1 MSVEEQQEVKQKAYA
16 EAVRYMDNAKE
27 TLRKA
32 RKEDDYYQDAKYV
45 RTACGTAYS
54 GVLLA
59 LDAYLQLKDVEIVKK
74 RRRSIEWYTANVAKQ
89 DKKLL
94 TYLNAAYNILHLDGY
109 YDGIN
114 DAIVIQRGFVNAYS
128 IIEKIKPRTPNPIE
142 N

>member
-27 TLRKA
+27 VLRKA
-32 RKEDDYYQDAKYV
+32 RKEDDRYQDRKYV
-45 RTACGTAYS
+45 RMACGTAYS

-59 LDAYLQLKDVEIVKK
+59 LDAYLQLKDVELVKK

-109 YDGIN
+109 YDGILRA
-114 DAIVIQRGFVNAYS
+114 DAIKSGFDTAYD
-128 IIEKIKPRTPNPIE
+128 IIEKIKPRTPNPI
-142 N
+142 